1 LSRNR
6 IIHALGEKVLVAQCA
21 LGMGG
26 TWSGTV
32 RNLKE
37 NWSPVFCFRDG
48 SEATMQLEQLG
59 ACGIDLQDLGN
70 FNELQPRA
78 VTFF

>member
-1 LSRNR
+1 
-6 IIHALGEKVLVAQCA
+6 
-21 LGMGG
+21 MGG

-37 NWSPVFCFRDG
+37 DWSPVFCFQDG
-48 SEATMQLEQLG
+48 SEAAMQLEQLG
-59 ACGIDLQDLGN
+59 ACGIDLQDLEN